1 MKILVKWLLTGLVP
15 LLLAT
20 GCLAETYTAGKE
32 YIVLSNPQPTNDAD
46 KIEVVELFWY
56 GCPHCYQLEPFV
68 AQWKDKQPE
77 DVEFIQMPAVLGKG
91 WELLA
96 KGYYTAELLNV
107 SDKTH
112 TALFKVLHVDKKK
125 ITNEASLQ
133 KIFAGQGVSAEDF
146 SNTFNSFAVSVK
158 LNNAK
163 LMTKR
168 YAITGVP
175 AIIINGKYSTGASQ
189 AGGNE
194 NVFRVV
200 DYLVAQERSQL
211 AVPAAPAMPAVI
223 TAPAVPT
230 TPAAPQLK

>member
-1 MKILVKWLLTGLVP
+1 MKMIVKWLLTGLVP

-20 GCLAETYTAGKE
+20 GCLAETFTAGKE
-32 YIVLSNPQPTNDAD
+32 YIVLSSPQPTNDAA

-56 GCPHCYQLEPFV
+56 GCPHCYRLEPFV

-96 KGYYTAELLNV
+96 KAYYTAELLNV

-112 TALFKVLHVDKKK
+112 TALFEVLHVDKKK
-125 ITNEASLQ
+125 IRDEASVQ

-146 SNTFNSFAVSVK
+146 KNTFNSFAVSVK

-163 LMTKR
+163 LMTRR
-168 YAITGVP
+168 YALTGVP
-175 AIIINGKYSTGASQ
+175 TIIVNGKYSTGASL
-189 AGGNE
+189 AGSNE
-194 NVFRVV
+194 NIFKVV
-200 DYLVAQERSQL
+200 DYLVSQERSQL
-211 AVPAAPAMPAVI
+211 ATPAAPTMPAVTSVPAAPP
-223 TAPAVPT
+223 